1 MIILSTTNVTGNPYN
16 ITLTGDT
23 IITPIYE
30 PIIATGS
37 VTWKRTWS
45 STWTETL
52 TIPPRITRIVCN
64 FTWHYGSD
72 ERIRLGLGLLSGGGR
87 GCGIRNASSNKSW
100 IYYTSN
106 KTMGVT
112 PGKTYTFTIWVDGY
126 KERDYGFTLSW
137 SPTINTYE
145 ISENDL

>member
-37 VTWKRTWS
+37 VTWKRTWR

-52 TIPPRITRIVCN
+52 TIPPYITRIVCK

-72 ERIRLGLGLLSGGGR
+72 ERDRLSHGLLRGVGN

-100 IYYTSN
+100 IYYNNN

-126 KERDYGFTLSW
+126 KDRDYGFTLSW
-137 SPTINTYE
+137 SPTINTYK

>member
-1 MIILSTTNVTGNPYN
+1 MATNPLSLT
-16 ITLTGDT
+16 ITEDT

-30 PIIATGS
+30 PLIATGS
-37 VTWKRTWS
+37 VTWKRTRS

-52 TIPPRITRIVCN
+52 TIPPHITRIVCS
-64 FTWHYGSD
+64 FTWGYGSD
-72 ERIRLGLGLLSGGGR
+72 ERSELRMGLSMVGI

-100 IYYTSN
+100 IYYDRD

-112 PGKTYTFTIWVDGY
+112 PGKTYTFTVWVDGY
-126 KERDYGFTLSW
+126 KGRDYGFILSW

>member
-16 ITLTGDT
+16 ITLTKDT

-37 VTWKRTWS
+37 VTWKRTWRS
-45 STWTETL
+45 IWTETL
-52 TIPPRITRIVCN
+52 TIPPRITRIVCH
-64 FTWHYGSD
+64 FTWNYGSD
-72 ERIRLGLGLLSGGGR
+72 ERVRLSLGLGSGVGR
-87 GCGIRNASSNKSW
+87 GCGILNASSNKSW
-100 IYYTSN
+100 IYYN
-106 KTMGVT
+106 RDKTMGVT

-126 KERDYGFTLSW
+126 KDRDYGVILSW

-145 ISENDL
+145 INENDL

>member
-16 ITLTGDT
+16 ITLTEDT

-37 VTWKRTWS
+37 VTWKRTRNS
-45 STWTETL
+45 IWTRTL
-52 TIPPRITRIVCN
+52 TIPPYVTRIVCS
-64 FTWHYGSD
+64 FTWSYSSD
-72 ERIRLGLGLLSGGGR
+72 ERMRLRLGLGGGVGR

-100 IYYTSN
+100 FYYNSN

-126 KERDYGFTLSW
+126 KGRDYGFTLSW
-137 SPTINTYE
+137 SPTINTYK